1 MEEPLNPATQRVE
14 PCDSS
19 ESVTAPETTVPKKK
33 KGKRRE
39 RARKAKEVLTSW
51 PSTSHDPVTQPPRSQ
66 QTQATQTDDGLLGKS
81 TTAMGTQTKSTST
94 WDKSTQTPGA
104 RFARETRTVPATA
117 PAPILPP
124 SDQLPQDQSPPS
136 QPDSPEQ
143 PLENPGQTNTKS
155 KRNANELFVLT
166 WNIDGLDQE
175 DMDERFPGLLKYLA
189 RIRPDIVLLQ
199 ELISPIAEALDEI
212 MKDYEFI
219 MGNTSGYFTGIALRK
234 SRVKLLQS
242 NVVNYPTTEQGR
254 NLLMTQL
261 SFSGHPLWLMTSHLE
276 SCKDNSQERMNQ
288 LRRVWKRMRE
298 APEDHTVIF
307 GGDTNLRDREI
318 KRLGGLPE
326 GISDVWEVLGQPE
339 DCRYTWD
346 TVKNNNKDIPFPARL
361 RFDRVYIRP
370 GKKGAN
376 VNPVSMKLVGQDLL
390 KCGRYTSDHW
400 GILCE
405 FSIDSGLS

>member
-1 MEEPLNPATQRVE
+1 MTLLIQQHREPG
-14 PCDSS
+14 DSL
-19 ESVTAPETTVPKKK
+19 ENVTAPGTSVPKKK
-33 KGKRRE
+33 KGKRRGK
-39 RARKAKEVLTSW
+39 ARKAEDVPTSQ
-51 PSTSHDPVTQPPRSQ
+51 PSTSHVTQSPQHQRTEANQKSA
-66 QTQATQTDDGLLGKS
+66 ATI
-81 TTAMGTQTKSTST
+81 GTQTKSTAT
-94 WDKSTQTPGA
+94 RDQSTQTPGA
-104 RFARETRTVPATA
+104 RFARETVPATA
-117 PAPILPP
+117 PAPVQPP
-124 SDQLPQDQSPPS
+124 SDQLPQDQSLPS
-136 QPDSPEQ
+136 QPHSPEL
-143 PLENPGQTNTKS
+143 PLDNSDQANTTS
-155 KRNANELFVLT
+155 KRSANELFVLT

-175 DMDERFPGLLKYLA
+175 DMDERFPGLLKSLA
-189 RIRPDIVLLQ
+189 KIRPDIVLLQ

-234 SRVKLLQS
+234 SRVKFLQS

-298 APEDHTVIF
+298 APDDHTVIF

-318 KRLGGLPE
+318 KWLGGLPE

-346 TVKNNNKDIPFPARL
+346 TVNNNNKDLPFPARL

-370 GKKGAN
+370 SKEGAK
-376 VNPVSMKLVGQDLL
+376 VNPVSMRLIGQERL
-390 KCGRYTSDHW
+390 KCGRFTSDHW
-400 GILCE
+400 GILCK
-405 FSIDSGLS
+405 FSTDSVLS